1 MHAVFNG
8 DQYFMS
14 GNHIIIFGCQKET
27 LKSIALVALKW
38 RVKKNN
44 LALLALRIQN
54 ITVYDARNTIVC
66 LVLSLRMMKLL
77 RAGVGSSVAYYCE
90 PCF

>member
-1 MHAVFNG
+1 MSVFFNG
-8 DQYFMS
+8 DQCFMS
-14 GNHIIIFGCQKET
+14 GNHFIILGRQKVT

-54 ITVYDARNTIVC
+54 MTVYDARNTIVC
-66 LVLSLRMMKLL
+66 LVLSFRMMKLL
-77 RAGVGSSVAYYCE
+77 RAGVGNSVA
-90 PCF
+90 

>member
-1 MHAVFNG
+1 MHVVFNG
-8 DQYFMS
+8 DQYFVS
-14 GNHIIIFGCQKET
+14 GNHFIILGRQKVT

-38 RVKKNN
+38 RVKNN

-54 ITVYDARNTIVC
+54 MTVHDARNTIVC

-77 RAGVGSSVAYYCE
+77 RAGVGSSVA
-90 PCF
+90 

>member
-1 MHAVFNG
+1 MHVVFNG

-14 GNHIIIFGCQKET
+14 GNHFIILGCQKVT
-27 LKSIALVALKW
+27 LKSIALGALKW

-54 ITVYDARNTIVC
+54 MTVYDARNTTLFC
-66 LVLSLRMMKLL
+66 
-77 RAGVGSSVAYYCE
+77 
-90 PCF
+90 P

>member
-1 MHAVFNG
+1 MHVVFNG
-8 DQYFMS
+8 DQYFVS
-14 GNHIIIFGCQKET
+14 GNHFIILGRQKVT

-38 RVKKNN
+38 RVKNN

-54 ITVYDARNTIVC
+54 MTVYDARNTIVC

-77 RAGVGSSVAYYCE
+77 GAGVGSSVA
-90 PCF
+90 

>member
-1 MHAVFNG
+1 MHVVFNG
-8 DQYFMS
+8 DQYFVS
-14 GNHIIIFGCQKET
+14 GNHFIILGRQKVT

-38 RVKKNN
+38 QVKNN

-54 ITVYDARNTIVC
+54 MTVYDARNTIVC

-77 RAGVGSSVAYYCE
+77 RAGVGSSVA
-90 PCF
+90 

>member
-1 MHAVFNG
+1 
-8 DQYFMS
+8 MS
-14 GNHIIIFGCQKET
+14 GNHFIILGRQKVT

-44 LALLALRIQN
+44 LALLAKIRIQN
-54 ITVYDARNTIVC
+54 MTVYDVRNTIVC

-77 RAGVGSSVAYYCE
+77 RAGVGSSVA
-90 PCF
+90 

>member
-1 MHAVFNG
+1 MHVVFNG
-8 DQYFMS
+8 DQYFVS
-14 GNHIIIFGCQKET
+14 GNHFIILGRQKVT

-38 RVKKNN
+38 RVKNN

-54 ITVYDARNTIVC
+54 MTVYDARNTIVC

-77 RAGVGSSVAYYCE
+77 RAKI
-90 PCF
+90 

>member
-1 MHAVFNG
+1 MHVVFNG
-8 DQYFMS
+8 DQYFVS
-14 GNHIIIFGCQKET
+14 GNHFIILGRQKVT

-38 RVKKNN
+38 RVKNN

-54 ITVYDARNTIVC
+54 MTVYDARNTIVC

-77 RAGVGSSVAYYCE
+77 RAGVGSSLA
-90 PCF
+90 

>member
-1 MHAVFNG
+1 MHVVFNG
-8 DQYFMS
+8 DQYFVS
-14 GNHIIIFGCQKET
+14 GNHFIILGRQKVT

-38 RVKKNN
+38 RVKNN

-54 ITVYDARNTIVC
+54 MTVYDARNTIVC

-77 RAGVGSSVAYYCE
+77 RAGVGSSVA
-90 PCF
+90 